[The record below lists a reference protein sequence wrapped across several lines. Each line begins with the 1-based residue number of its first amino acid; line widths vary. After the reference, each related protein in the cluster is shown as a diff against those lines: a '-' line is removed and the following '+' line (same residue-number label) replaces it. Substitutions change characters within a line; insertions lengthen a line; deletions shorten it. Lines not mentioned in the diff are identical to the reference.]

1 MVPYKIIIVID
12 TMYINS
18 SVDRRTSRKI
28 SALYGDHHMYGDDE
42 EGPRLKE
49 RLTDA
54 CYKFIDIF
62 CVWDCCWAYIRLSEV
77 NLPKGHNQKPIRCF
91 VYFKSL
97 LAL

>member
-1 MVPYKIIIVID
+1 M
-12 TMYINS
+12 
-18 SVDRRTSRKI
+18 
-28 SALYGDHHMYGDDE
+28 YGDHHGYGDDD

-77 NLPKGHNQKPIRCF
+77 RLNVIHYGRCT
-91 VYFKSL
+91 VAETPSGVGSL
-97 LAL
+97 RFLANSFGVVKNSRGTPEVVF

>member
-77 NLPKGHNQKPIRCF
+77 NLPKDQ
-91 VYFKSL
+91 
-97 LAL
+97 

>member
-1 MVPYKIIIVID
+1 M
-12 TMYINS
+12 
-18 SVDRRTSRKI
+18 
-28 SALYGDHHMYGDDE
+28 YGDHHGYGDDD

-77 NLPKGHNQKPIRCF
+77 RLSIMR
-91 VYFKSL
+91 
-97 LAL
+97 